1 MKALKAYF
9 LSLQRR
15 ERILIAV
22 LCLIG
27 AVVGLSV
34 FSRKAGV
41 YWRKESTLLTRIK
54 QNQTVI
60 DSRDA
65 VEKRARDAS
74 AKLVP
79 GESLSQVQLNSRV
92 TTMATNA
99 GIRGAT
105 ISPLP
110 DSTASNST
118 IALHSIR
125 MSFTGVAWT
134 ALKDFYTEL
143 QKRRPY
149 ITIEEMTVNMTDQR
163 AGLHSVQ
170 MKLSSIEVLN

>member
-27 AVVGLSV
+27 AAVVLSV
-34 FSRKAGV
+34 FTKKAGV
-41 YWRKESTLLTRIK
+41 YWRKESTLLTSIK
-54 QNQTVI
+54 RNQTVI
-60 DSRDA
+60 ASRDA

-92 TTMATNA
+92 TTMANNA

-105 ISPLP
+105 SSGLP
-110 DSTASNST
+110 DSTAANAN

-125 MSFTGVAWT
+125 VSFTGATWT
-134 ALKDFYTEL
+134 SLKDFYTEL

-149 ITIEEMTVNMTDQR
+149 ITIDEMTVNMTDQR
-163 AGLHSVQ
+163 MGLHSVQ